1 MLLLKRSAPEGVKLM
16 ELLTSLFC
24 MCTVTLVAQMVFTCF
39 ISYVVFVNP
48 IMITPGLVM
57 YALVL
62 LLAGWMGFFF
72 GKLQQVFNDRKKKKK
87 NTKSAHLRRWSV
99 LRCCILE
106 QHNNIIST
114 GDGLDPGAFT

>member
-24 MCTVTLVAQMVFTCF
+24 MCTVILVAQMVFTCF

-87 NTKSAHLRRWSV
+87 TRNPHTCAAGRYYDAVYS
-99 LRCCILE
+99 
-106 QHNNIIST
+106 NNIIILSA
-114 GDGLDPGAFT
+114 PAMV